1 MRWRLG
7 AGALA
12 ALGAAPT
19 VNFGFTASAGVRGPH
34 WSVDLEGRFDLPAG
48 QPTGSVNATGSVE
61 TALYLATALPCF
73 HVRLFSGCALLALG
87 AQTADGINLPVTRK
101 SASLFAAAGA
111 RAGIEVPL
119 IPKLELRARGRS
131 AGLHHPHPLHRRRRE
146 RPDDGVR
153 HAAHLRR
160 LSRRTSRLF
169 SMTESPAPAQDREV
183 DPLCSPAGP
192 GAGDSAVAAGPADFR
207 ALYEAEFNY
216 VYNSLRRL
224 GVAERDLEDL
234 IHEVFLA
241 FHRRPRSLRSG
252 AAAPPLAVRDRVS
265 DLSDYRRRAQHRYE
279 VPEEREVADATP
291 GADEQLVLRER
302 RQLVLRALDTLDL
315 DRRAVFV
322 MHEIDGCTMP
332 EIATVLAAPLNT
344 LYSRLRLA
352 REQFATFVR
361 RHQRNEDKGMKNE
374 SR

>member
-1 MRWRLG
+1 
-7 AGALA
+7 
-12 ALGAAPT
+12 
-19 VNFGFTASAGVRGPH
+19 
-34 WSVDLEGRFDLPAG
+34 
-48 QPTGSVNATGSVE
+48 
-61 TALYLATALPCF
+61 
-73 HVRLFSGCALLALG
+73 
-87 AQTADGINLPVTRK
+87 
-101 SASLFAAAGA
+101 
-111 RAGIEVPL
+111 
-119 IPKLELRARGRS
+119 
-131 AGLHHPHPLHRRRRE
+131 
-146 RPDDGVR
+146 
-153 HAAHLRR
+153 
-160 LSRRTSRLF
+160 
-169 SMTESPAPAQDREV
+169 MTESPAPAQDREV

-216 VYNSLRRL
+216 VYNSLRR
-224 GVAERDLEDL
+224 
-234 IHEVFLA
+234 
-241 FHRRPRSLRSG
+241 
-252 AAAPPLAVRDRVS
+252 
-265 DLSDYRRRAQHRYE
+265 RRAQHRYE
-279 VPEEREVADATP
+279 VPEEREVVDATP

-322 MHEIDGCTMP
+322 MHELDGCTMP

>member
-1 MRWRLG
+1 
-7 AGALA
+7 
-12 ALGAAPT
+12 
-19 VNFGFTASAGVRGPH
+19 
-34 WSVDLEGRFDLPAG
+34 
-48 QPTGSVNATGSVE
+48 
-61 TALYLATALPCF
+61 
-73 HVRLFSGCALLALG
+73 
-87 AQTADGINLPVTRK
+87 
-101 SASLFAAAGA
+101 
-111 RAGIEVPL
+111 
-119 IPKLELRARGRS
+119 
-131 AGLHHPHPLHRRRRE
+131 
-146 RPDDGVR
+146 
-153 HAAHLRR
+153 
-160 LSRRTSRLF
+160 
-169 SMTESPAPAQDREV
+169 MTESAAPAQDREV

-241 FHRRPRSLRSG
+241 FHRGRDHYDPARPLRPWLFGIAFRIS
-252 AAAPPLAVRDRVS
+252 
-265 DLSDYRRRAQHRYE
+265 SDYRRRAQHRYE

-291 GADEQLVLRER
+291 GADEQLVWRER
-302 RQLVLRALDTLDL
+302 RPLVLRALDTLDL

-352 REQFATFVR
+352 REEFATFVR